1 MIKAFKVQLLP
12 TKEQE
17 EKLRQSTGGARWA
30 YNYALGKQLNNFEKG
45 NKFIP
50 EGEIRKEITALKKTA
65 EYAWLCN
72 VSAQIPKQ
80 AVKDLD
86 QAYKRFFKIQQSTT
100 EKYTPKTIEKA
111 KRTGKKLTAYDLNG
125 HPKFKSKHKSMP
137 RFFQRED
144 KLVISNDKAKLEKI
158 GWVKIAEKDRIPVG
172 KYRNPRVSF
181 DGFYWYLS
189 VGVEIESNINHQPKT
204 EGIGIDV
211 GVKDLAI
218 ISNSQ
223 KIKNINKTKEV
234 RRLTKKMRRLQRQ
247 ASRHYEKLKKEGGEN
262 RYRRTCNL
270 LKLEKKILSVHRR
283 LKNIRLNHVH
293 QATAKLVKAKPAFI
307 AIEDL
312 NISGMMRNKHLARAV
327 QEQKLYEFKRQLSYK
342 CDWNGIPLILVDRFY
357 PSSKQCSQCVS
368 IKKDLKL
375 SDRTYHCKHCG
386 LEINRDVNA
395 SINLKYYGLEQF
407 AS

>member
-1 MIKAFKVQLLP
+1 MIKAFKVQLIP

-17 EKLRQSTGGARWA
+17 EKFRQSAGVARWA
-30 YNYALGKQLNNFEKG
+30 YNYALGKQLKNFEEG
-45 NKFIP
+45 NKFIR
-50 EGEIRKEITALKKTA
+50 EGKIRKEITALKKTN
-65 EYAWLCN
+65 EYVWLGD

-80 AVKDLD
+80 AVRDLD

-100 EKYTPKTIEKA
+100 EKYTAKTIEKA

-137 RFFQRED
+137 KFFQRED
-144 KLVISNDKAKLEKI
+144 KLVISNGKVKLEKI
-158 GWVKIAEKDRIPVG
+158 GWVKIAEKNRIPAG
-172 KYRNPRVSF
+172 KYSNPRVSF
-181 DGFYWYLS
+181 DGFYWYIS
-189 VGVEIESNINHQPKT
+189 VGVELENNIKFQPET

-218 ISNSQ
+218 LSSGE
-223 KIKNINKTKEV
+223 KIKNINKTKEI
-234 RRLTKKMRRLQRQ
+234 RRLTKKLKRLQRQ
-247 ASRHYEKLKKEGGEN
+247 ASRQYEKLKKKGGEN
-262 RYRRTCNL
+262 RYRKTCNL
-270 LKLEKKILSVHRR
+270 LKLEKKILSIHRR

-312 NISGMMRNKHLARAV
+312 NINGMMKNKHLARAV
-327 QEQKLYEFKRQLSYK
+327 QEQKLYKFKRQLSYK
-342 CDWNGIPLILVDRFY
+342 CDWNGIPLVLADRFY
-357 PSSKQCSQCVS
+357 PSSKQCSHCGS

-375 SDRTYHCKHCG
+375 SDRTYYCKHCG
-386 LEINRDVNA
+386 LNINRDVNA
-395 SINLKYYGLEQF
+395 SINLKHYGLKQF